1 MILSLKG
8 TVANPRAYKPWV
20 AGLLGMK
27 AAQAYPCF
35 LIHFLNMVEYKF
47 LKIPVQ
53 VLLWGE
59 GGPNQKEDSRC

>member
-8 TVANPRAYKPWV
+8 TVANPRTYKLWV

-35 LIHFLNMVEYKF
+35 LIHFINMVEYKF

-53 VLLWGE
+53 VLL
-59 GGPNQKEDSRC
+59 

>member
-1 MILSLKG
+1 MILSLKE
-8 TVANPRAYKPWV
+8 TVANPRTYKLWV

-35 LIHFLNMVEYKF
+35 LIHFINMVGYKF

-59 GGPNQKEDSRC
+59 RGTN